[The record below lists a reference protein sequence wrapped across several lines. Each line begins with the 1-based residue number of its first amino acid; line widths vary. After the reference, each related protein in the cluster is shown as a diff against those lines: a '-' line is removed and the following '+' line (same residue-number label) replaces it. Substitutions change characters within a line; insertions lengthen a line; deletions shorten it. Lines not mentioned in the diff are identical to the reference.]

1 MRQAV
6 YERIYCINMI
16 QGINGT
22 AFKNA
27 VEQRNRKI
35 KRIYPCGQKL
45 YVLILKIDNGDCKHN
60 AERNN
65 LNTPPPIYQSELKIN

>member
-27 VEQRNRKI
+27 VEQRNQKI

-45 YVLILKIDNGDCKHN
+45 YVLIQKIDNGDRQHN
-60 AERNN
+60 AERND
-65 LNTPPPIYQSELKIN
+65 LNTQIHIYPSALLIH